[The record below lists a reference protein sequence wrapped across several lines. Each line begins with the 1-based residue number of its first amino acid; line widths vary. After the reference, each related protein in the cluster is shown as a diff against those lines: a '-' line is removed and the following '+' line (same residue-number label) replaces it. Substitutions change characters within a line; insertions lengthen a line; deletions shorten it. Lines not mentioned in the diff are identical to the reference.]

1 MLLFLYEL
9 YWILVYTHTNTLFI
23 FSNLCICVRVFR
35 RGIVLGYE
43 VRGELPIQSCKAV
56 LEKVKFLDNPSK
68 EELASCFA
76 DVVTQIA
83 QDLTMSGDHRSRLT
97 KLCLKVPLTV
107 GLIFGGLQG
116 ALCVPSP
123 YHKRFLLGKADTRR
137 SGM

>member
-1 MLLFLYEL
+1 MATTVPSCLAPYRCF
-9 YWILVYTHTNTLFI
+9 VSFT
-23 FSNLCICVRVFR
+23 SS
-35 RGIVLGYE
+35 

-68 EELASCFA
+68 EELASCFS

-97 KLCLKVPLTV
+97 KLCLKFPLTV

-116 ALCVPSP
+116 ALCIPSP
-123 YHKRFLLGKADTRR
+123 YHKRFFTPKGLKL
-137 SGM
+137 